1 MMSIQVTTGNSLL
14 HVGAMPLIKPQ
25 RTTTD
30 QNPCYGACSI
40 SRASAMSTDTKK
52 KLKQASPIRRC
63 WDYMTAV
70 LCCNKL
76 RSSDDITNNLSTDC
90 ANIRDDIS
98 VTEDDICVTED
109 DICVTEDDI
118 SVTDS
123 SVTEDDSSVTE
134 YVTVLLYP

>member
-1 MMSIQVTTGNSLL
+1 MMSIQVSTGNSLL

-25 RTTTD
+25 RTTIVTD

-40 SRASAMSTDTKK
+40 SRASAMSTDTQK

-76 RSSDDITNNLSTDC
+76 RSSDDITNNLSIDC
-90 ANIRDDIS
+90 ANLIDDIS
-98 VTEDDICVTED
+98 VTEDDISVTED
-109 DICVTEDDI
+109 NI
-118 SVTDS
+118 SVS
-123 SVTEDDSSVTE
+123 EDDSSVSG
-134 YVTVLLYP
+134 YVTVLMMFQ